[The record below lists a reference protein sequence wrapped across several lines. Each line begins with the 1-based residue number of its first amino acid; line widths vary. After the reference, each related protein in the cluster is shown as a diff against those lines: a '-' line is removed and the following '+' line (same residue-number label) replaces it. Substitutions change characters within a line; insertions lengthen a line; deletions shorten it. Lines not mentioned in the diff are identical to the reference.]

1 MLEGFVP
8 SKCPR
13 AMTKP
18 LPPPPM
24 SPKETADYLGVSMAV
39 VYRLVRSGRLRAAK
53 IGGQYR
59 ITQTA
64 VRQLLEEK

>member
-1 MLEGFVP
+1 
-8 SKCPR
+8 
-13 AMTKP
+13 
-18 LPPPPM
+18 M

-64 VRQLLEEK
+64 VRQLLEEEIKL